1 MKDGISEA
9 GNVRAGVPQGSVL
22 DSRLLIV
29 YINDIADEVLGLCRL
44 FAYDTSICHSAHD
57 EHTLVNLTDID
68 LSNISKW
75 SEQWFV
81 KLNPDKT
88 DIRDRPFNLKGGLW
102 FFVSEMFY
110 RTTQELEYLFFCRAK
125 TLNQI
130 YFFLHQNQNIF
141 FSNIAN
147 QNIFLE
153 KKHNPPLP
161 LQVKWSFP

>member
-1 MKDGISEA
+1 MKVLRLKLYGINGALLRWLNSYLENRNQRVVLKDGISEA

-110 RTTQELEYLFFCRAK
+110 RTTQELEY
-125 TLNQI
+125 
-130 YFFLHQNQNIF
+130 
-141 FSNIAN
+141 
-147 QNIFLE
+147 
-153 KKHNPPLP
+153 
-161 LQVKWSFP
+161 

>member
-29 YINDIADEVLGLCRL
+29 YVNDIADEVLGLCRL

-110 RTTQELEYLFFCRAK
+110 RTTQELEYLFFLSRENSESDFFFPPPK
-125 TLNQI
+125 SE
-130 YFFLHQNQNIF
+130 YFFQQHCESEY
-141 FSNIAN
+141 FSR
-147 QNIFLE
+147 
-153 KKHNPPLP
+153 KKP
-161 LQVKWSFP
+161 